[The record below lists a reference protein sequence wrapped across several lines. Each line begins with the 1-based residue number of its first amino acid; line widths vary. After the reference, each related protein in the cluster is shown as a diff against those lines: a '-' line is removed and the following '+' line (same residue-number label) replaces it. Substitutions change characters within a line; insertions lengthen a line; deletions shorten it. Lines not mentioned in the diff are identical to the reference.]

1 MCKVAGLKNAEYKKH
16 ADNNSK
22 KVGAPAIKTKSP
34 AAKAIPVCSKCFTV
48 IGKGQN
54 HKCDK
59 TQRCTNISEI
69 VRKTSQKSRSKITA
83 KGLKSVAEEKGVS
96 TRGGTLDLK
105 TGSKPLQVK
114 IGASKVQLKP
124 AYFSHENMKRLQTSL
139 NLSDRATL

>member
-1 MCKVAGLKNAEYKKH
+1 MNPSL
-16 ADNNSK
+16 SL
-22 KVGAPAIKTKSP
+22 
-34 AAKAIPVCSKCFTV
+34 
-48 IGKGQN
+48 IGKGQA

-59 TQRCTNISEI
+59 NQRCTNISEI
-69 VRKTSQKSRSKITA
+69 VRNSSLKSKSKITA
-83 KGLKSVAEEKGVS
+83 KGLKSVAEVEGVS

-114 IGASKVQLKP
+114 IGAPKVQLKP